1 MRSSTPFKYP
11 PRTRLFISQWPRVP
25 AVYICATL
33 WRGIVGTDASSGS
46 LGAEGGR
53 TRASGA

>member
-1 MRSSTPFKYP
+1 M
-11 PRTRLFISQWPRVP
+11 
-25 AVYICATL
+25 YICATL

-53 TRASGA
+53 TRASGAWLRAKPEGWCPTATRKLPLV